1 MKDQWKQIVLGMIAN
16 ELDAL
21 SEQEEERLADGV
33 RKMQTE
39 S

>member
-1 MKDQWKQIVLGMIAN
+1 VLGMIV
-16 ELDAL
+16 EQLEAL

-39 S
+39 A